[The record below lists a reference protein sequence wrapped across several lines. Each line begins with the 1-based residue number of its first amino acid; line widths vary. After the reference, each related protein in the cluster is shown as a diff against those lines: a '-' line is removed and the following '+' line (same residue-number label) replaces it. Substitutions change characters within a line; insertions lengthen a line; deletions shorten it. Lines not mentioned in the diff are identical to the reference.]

1 MDKQEIKQTKSP
13 KLPVSEQETQ
23 IQAPSLWEKI
33 QVQKKK
39 ILIGLGVFVGIL
51 ILAGAVF
58 GVYKYAQNQISIARP
73 EPSRG
78 EPTER
83 PTPVATPTQ
92 ESTVIE
98 IPQPSP
104 MPSPLKKQIDLNGYY
119 IGEISLQ
126 VPYKELKFLEIDV
139 HNFNPFETQLNE
151 NDYHYQDAVIDGYTF
166 VAEKGEDFE
175 FVAYEDRDSN
185 PGSFIQTELY
195 GWGPTVVRMDT
206 TIGWGVPA
214 TTRYFYVVK
223 GKDFYGPNF
232 ITSDGTTF
240 NGSKYGRYRLEITQ
254 RK

>member
-1 MDKQEIKQTKSP
+1 MEIKPEEIIEEQP
-13 KLPVSEQETQ
+13 KTGFLD
-23 IQAPSLWEKI
+23 KI
-33 QVQKKK
+33 RLQKKK
-39 ILIGLGVFVGIL
+39 ILIGLGLFLGVL
-51 ILAGAVF
+51 ILTGAVF
-58 GVYKYAQNQISIARP
+58 GVYKYAQRQIP
-73 EPSRG
+73 L
-78 EPTER
+78 EPTEG
-83 PTPVATPTQ
+83 PTPVVTPTQ

-104 MPSPLKKQIDLNGYY
+104 MPSPFKKQIDSDEYFM
-119 IGEISLQ
+119 GEISPH
-126 VPYKELKFLEIDV
+126 VPFMELKFLEIDV
-139 HNFNPFETQLNE
+139 HNFKPFETQLDE